1 MRNIKA
7 EMFNKKASDPKSMSE
22 QIIKSMDLKTG
33 HNIADIGSGGGYFS
47 LKFARS
53 VGEHGKVYAVD
64 KDPNLLNYIK
74 EYSKEKG
81 VKNIIPILIENDKM
95 DLHKENLDFI
105 FMRNVT
111 HHISDRVEYF
121 SDLKYYLKEEGKIII
136 IEYKKAIKFSF
147 RGIFR
152 HYVPKDIIVEEM
164 KKAGYKLD
172 KEFDILPEQHFTVYS
187 KTE

>member
-7 EMFNKKASDPKSMSE
+7 EMFNRKASDPKSMSDR
-22 QIIKSMDLKTG
+22 IIRSIDLKSG

-53 VGEHGKVYAVD
+53 VGQHGKVYAID
-64 KDPNLLNYIK
+64 KDLNLLNYIK
-74 EYSKEKG
+74 DRSKEKELS
-81 VKNIIPILIENDKM
+81 NIIPIFIKNDKI
-95 DLHKENLDFI
+95 DLHKDSLDFI

-121 SDLKYYLKEEGKIII
+121 NDLKYYLREEGKIVI
-136 IEYKKAIKFSF
+136 IEYKKSKLFSF

-152 HYVPKDIIVEEM
+152 HYIPKDNIIKEM
-164 KKAGYKLD
+164 KKAGYKLE
-172 KEFDILPEQHFTVYS
+172 KEFDFLPEQHFTVYS
-187 KTE
+187 KIK